1 MVTWRIRVGGVMVAA
16 LVLGTNGAIRGGSS
30 PLPRTK
36 LKGANEYLEF
46 ETTVILQLHE
56 VKIHSMSGF
65 LFKQF

>member
-1 MVTWRIRVGGVMVAA
+1 
-16 LVLGTNGAIRGGSS
+16 
-30 PLPRTK
+30 
-36 LKGANEYLEF
+36 LEF